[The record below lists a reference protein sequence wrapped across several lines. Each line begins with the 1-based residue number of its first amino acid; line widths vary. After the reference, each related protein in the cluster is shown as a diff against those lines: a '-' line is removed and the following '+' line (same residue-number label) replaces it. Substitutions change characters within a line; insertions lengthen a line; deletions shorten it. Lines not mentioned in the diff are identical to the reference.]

1 MTQQRTSPR
10 ARSTHSSRS
19 NSREPR
25 PRHFRPYPESNTR
38 GAPRDE
44 RSRKRPAPIDE
55 ADGDGDVGM
64 QSDPEQDGDDESS
77 GSSPAPVKQEQES
90 DVDQSPSP
98 PPTPAA
104 GRSARHPPAH
114 PQPAAQTQF
123 APTPPASAHRLSPPH
138 IAIPTLPQHQRDAHL
153 TLPPMLHPP
162 PEPQQTYQTYQQGH
176 SEPLARK
183 RRRVTISGVAAGSQA
198 APRPLHRTVLERA
211 NNGYQSHNPPSAST
225 ATPATP
231 TAMSGMVSPVVTP
244 GFNMNLPGALA
255 QVRDT
260 IAIRME
266 QKALIE
272 QRKNGGAATVT
283 VTTPHARTAP
293 QPPLLARTQSSPA
306 AQSSALPP
314 PTSNSPLQNTIT
326 PPTLPTSTT
335 PTALTGPPPQTQTLA
350 HRRGKA
356 SSKLTIHT
364 PNSSISS
371 TQGVPANATG
381 GLGLTG
387 TGSNAPQ
394 GPPGP
399 ASRLAIPN
407 IEVAIRSAPPNVT
420 RFNPAQIQRPHPVQ
434 PPPPAPLRTAQPP
447 PKERSVPIRRMHAGS
462 IAAPGGPLAV
472 VAAGHPLVLNAAAPP
487 SSYVPTPTRTQF
499 PPHTPHPQPPRT
511 ARPPT
516 SPPIS
521 RNAFMAFYDAYA
533 EVHVLRAQVERMERE
548 MARRV
553 EAAVH
558 EMKEEIRMLREE
570 VRRGHERDVG
580 HPREAAYPPY
590 PRDREPGYARERAPD
605 YAREREI
612 YSRERTDSTF
622 TRERVDS
629 TFARDRVD
637 STFAR
642 ERGDST
648 FARDRGDSY
657 ARDWDRRRGGST
669 SVNQSPMQ
677 LDKRPL
683 PGHSDKMQLDKPIE
697 RPALPGPGD
706 RLPPPPGE
714 RIPGPGERLGP
725 GDRIVGPG
733 ERIPPPPPVP
743 GASSDKLHKPVPR
756 SALRKSP
763 SGRNLPSSL
772 SPPSRAPS
780 IGAAGGTP
788 GASGNGAGPGGETGA
803 QTRAHQRVR
812 TKSPGGDKS
821 GSG

>member
-1 MTQQRTSPR
+1 MASSTAGATISLPSFASSFEMTQQRTSPR
-10 ARSTHSSRS
+10 ARSAHSSRS

-64 QSDPEQDGDDESS
+64 QSDREQDGDDESS
-77 GSSPAPVKQEQES
+77 GSSSGPVKQEQVS
-90 DVDQSPSP
+90 DVEQSPSP
-98 PPTPAA
+98 PPTPAG
-104 GRSARHPPAH
+104 GRSVRYAH
-114 PQPAAQTQF
+114 ALPQPIASAQTQF
-123 APTPPASAHRLSPPH
+123 APTPPASAHRVSPPH
-138 IAIPTLPQHQRDAHL
+138 IALPTLPQHQRDAHL

-162 PEPQQTYQTYQQGH
+162 PEPQQTYHTYHNTH

-211 NNGYQSHNPPSAST
+211 NNGFQSHNPH
-225 ATPATP
+225 
-231 TAMSGMVSPVVTP
+231 
-244 GFNMNLPGALA
+244 
-255 QVRDT
+255 
-260 IAIRME
+260 
-266 QKALIE
+266 
-272 QRKNGGAATVT
+272 QR
-283 VTTPHARTAP
+283 RRRP
-293 QPPLLARTQSSPA
+293 QPPDGHEWHGVPRGYPRFQYEFARRSGSGAGYHRDPHGAKGPHRAEEKRRCGQCHRHNAPYSHCAPAPTSPCSHPELPGCTEFGSPA
-306 AQSSALPP
+306 PNDKLPSAKHKHKH
-314 PTSNSPLQNTIT
+314 NT
-326 PPTLPTSTT
+326 PPSLPTAST
-335 PTALTGPPPQTQTLA
+335 PTTLTGPPPQTQTLA

-371 TQGVPANATG
+371 TQGAPGNATG
-381 GLGLTG
+381 GLGLSG
-387 TGSNAPQ
+387 AGSNPPL

-399 ASRLAIPN
+399 TSRLAVPN

-420 RFNPAQIQRPHPVQ
+420 RFNPAQIQRPHPAQ
-434 PPPPAPLRTAQPP
+434 PPPPPALRTAQPP
-447 PKERSVPIRRMHAGS
+447 PKERSVPIRRMHANS
-462 IAAPGGPLAV
+462 TAAPGVPPGPLAV
-472 VAAGHPLVLNAAAPP
+472 VAAGQPLVLNAPAPP
-487 SSYVPTPTRTQF
+487 SSYIPTPTRTQF

-533 EVHVLRAQVERMERE
+533 ERE
-548 MARRV
+548 TERRV
-553 EAAVH
+553 ELAVH

-570 VRRGHERDVG
+570 IRRGH
-580 HPREAAYPPY
+580 
-590 PRDREPGYARERAPD
+590 DREPGIRLITGTD
-605 YAREREI
+605 YG
-612 YSRERTDSTF
+612 RERTDSTF
-622 TRERVDS
+622 TRER
-629 TFARDRVD
+629 
-637 STFAR
+637 
-642 ERGDST
+642 GDST
-648 FARDRGDSY
+648 Y
-657 ARDWDRRRGGST
+657 TRDWDRRRGGSA

-683 PGHSDKMQLDKPIE
+683 PGHPDKMQLDKPIE

-733 ERIPPPPPVP
+733 ERIPPPPPPPAP
-743 GASSDKLHKPVPR
+743 GTSNDKLHKPAPR

-763 SGRNLPSSL
+763 SGRNLQSSL
-772 SPPSRAPS
+772 SPTSRAPS
-780 IGAAGGTP
+780 IGATP
-788 GASGNGAGPGGETGA
+788 GPGGNGAGPGGETGV
-803 QTRAHQRVR
+803 QTRAQQQRVR
-812 TKSPGGDKS
+812 TKSPGGGDKS